1 MDSRS
6 KDSSADANSRL
17 RFSGLEFSGIKFSR
31 LDLSGIEFSELGL
44 KFSGIEFNRLE
55 VRGPKFSGIEPDEP
69 GSADLISAVSS
80 SENSSSV
87 SETEQIYF
95 FGDPSSMLRECKNGI
110 LGSPGSQEEVCG
122 FPRSPKLVD
131 AGPGG
136 GLHGCHRCLRDL
148 PQTAD
153 FTGCRIYRQG
163 RGRPRQ
169 MAESVVN
176 SSKVEGSRDRRPLLR
191 YESD

>member
-1 MDSRS
+1 MRM
-6 KDSSADANSRL
+6 RIQGL

-95 FGDPSSMLRECKNGI
+95 FGDPSSMLRECKTWI
-110 LGSPGSQEEVCG
+110 SGSPGRQEEVWG
-122 FPRSPKLVD
+122 FPEPESRQTGSGRRFARLPPVSS
-131 AGPGG
+131 GPPPNR
-136 GLHGCHRCLRDL
+136 GLHRMQNLSAG
-148 PQTAD
+148 T
-153 FTGCRIYRQG
+153 
-163 RGRPRQ
+163 RPRPGD
-169 MAESVVN
+169 ELKC
-176 SSKVEGSRDRRPLLR
+176 SK
-191 YESD
+191 

>member
-1 MDSRS
+1 MSGLELSGLKFSGLELRLDSRS
-6 KDSSADANSRL
+6 EDSSADVYRNQGL
-17 RFSGLEFSGIKFSR
+17 RFSGLELRGIKFSR

-44 KFSGIEFNRLE
+44 KFSGIEFNKLE
-55 VRGPKFSGIEPDEP
+55 FRGPKFSGIESS
-69 GSADLISAVSS
+69 SADLISAESR

-95 FGDPSSMLRECKNGI
+95 DRDPSSMLREPKTWI
-110 LGSPGSQEEVCG
+110 LGSPGCQEEVCG
-122 FPRSPKLVD
+122 FRRSPKIVQ

-153 FTGCRIYRQG
+153 CTGCRFYRQG
-163 RGRPRQ
+163 RGPARE
-169 MAESVVN
+169 MS
-176 SSKVEGSRDRRPLLR
+176 
-191 YESD
+191 